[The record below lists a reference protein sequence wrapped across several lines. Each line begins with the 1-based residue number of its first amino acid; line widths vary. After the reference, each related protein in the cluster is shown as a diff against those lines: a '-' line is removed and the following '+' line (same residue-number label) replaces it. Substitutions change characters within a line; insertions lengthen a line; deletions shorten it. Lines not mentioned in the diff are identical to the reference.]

1 MFMYKKFTYIFGS
14 LRSPKYPVSR
24 PDASSIVGRCG
35 GRAKRAHYNIPYL
48 SFWKRIILDKIS

>member
-1 MFMYKKFTYIFGS
+1 MYKKFTYIFGS

-24 PDASSIVGRCG
+24 PDASSIVGRGG

-48 SFWKRIILDKIS
+48 RFWKRIILDKFL